1 MLIKHYE
8 PIKMLGQG
16 SFGETILAMNT
27 HSRNVVVLKR
37 FSPIAI
43 NNRSAATRLFEEEAK
58 RLADLGDHANIPEF
72 IERFD
77 WEGESYIAQQYIVG
91 LNLAEYLKAEGPFSP
106 ERVDA
111 VLRQVLAT
119 LEFIHSKGVIHRDIK
134 PENIILGLENRVFL
148 VDFGSSKIMTGTA
161 LLRTG
166 TTIGSAEYMSFE
178 QSAGK
183 ATPSS
188 DIYSLGVTC
197 LHLMTVVKPFQMMSF
212 DDGRWHWR
220 EYLPEGVQVNAAF
233 GRILDKM
240 VKRLPV
246 DRYARANEVLKDL
259 DAIAAK
265 SLSPINV
272 PTTRHSINGPT
283 LGRRLVLPLGGL
295 VLVLLVQ
302 LAIVRDPLLLLG
314 IWAMFLFVAIGLNFP
329 FFLSLSSVKRRLPL
343 HTAEKDPVPSRSKPS
358 ILDIMFSLF

>member
-1 MLIKHYE
+1 
-8 PIKMLGQG
+8 
-16 SFGETILAMNT
+16 
-27 HSRNVVVLKR
+27 VL
-37 FSPIAI
+37 
-43 NNRSAATRLFEEEAK
+43 T
-58 RLADLGDHANIPEF
+58 
-72 IERFD
+72 
-77 WEGESYIAQQYIVG
+77 
-91 LNLAEYLKAEGPFSP
+91 
-106 ERVDA
+106 
-111 VLRQVLAT
+111 T
-119 LEFIHSKGVIHRDIK
+119 LEFVHSKGVIHRDIK

-148 VDFGSSKIMTGTA
+148 VDFGSSKVMTGTA

-265 SLSPINV
+265 SLSPIKDKIV